1 MLQWPAKVWNPMLIL
16 QIELKKYLSQL
27 KHQFWEGLK
36 YGFGLAQS
44 LKLTTIKILKGLDVG
59 KKRCRKIWFG
69 YLQAQDWPV
78 YANPASSY
86 FFMEIYCLVHEVFRL
101 FQNFFLGGFRLS
113 WSFKFARHKWE
124 LQPWN
129 FESDITRASISVL
142 WCSSKHFNKTGKMS
156 DERWAPFRTC
166 NFLIWS

>member
-1 MLQWPAKVWNPMLIL
+1 MEPNANPANWAQKIFESIKTSIL
-16 QIELKKYLSQL
+16 RR
-27 KHQFWEGLK
+27 
-36 YGFGLAQS
+36 
-44 LKLTTIKILKGLDVG
+44 IKIWLWISSIIEINDHQNTQGIRCWE
-59 KKRCRKIWFG
+59 KRCRKIRFG

-86 FFMEIYCLVHEVFRL
+86 FFHGNLLLVHEVFRL

-124 LQPWN
+124 LQPWK

-156 DERWAPFRTC
+156 DERWAPFRAY
-166 NFLIWS
+166 NL